1 MKIFLGMVTLICILG
16 LSAGCHSG
24 TTRGIG
30 EDISKLG
37 NHMQN

>member
-1 MKIFLGMVTLICILG
+1 MKNTIALLILLGVLG

-30 EDISKLG
+30 SDISKIGDNL
-37 NHMQN
+37 QK

>member
-1 MKIFLGMVTLICILG
+1 MKIITVSLILICVLG

-30 EDISKLG
+30 SDISKLG
-37 NHMQN
+37 ENMQK

>member
-1 MKIFLGMVTLICILG
+1 MKNTIVLLMLLCVMS

-30 EDISKLG
+30 NDISKLG
-37 NHMQN
+37 DNMQK